1 MPSDTL
7 PMTPKSNRGI
17 AGNGDEEVRTSNAA
31 DILDHTTF
39 KIPNVVQ
46 RALGTNNI
54 IARGSAVHDD
64 GTIFGLEGFT
74 LPHYLS
80 LRYKL
85 QSSTREGLILANQQE
100 ELRDRLQ
107 SRQGMTAAKKAKK
120 SKRKRKRKTN
130 VAVTNNNEDI
140 YSEPKSKR
148 RRKKR
153 RKGLKSSTELDDKQL
168 SSTEINHY
176 RMMTRIIIA
185 PYTSS
190 LIATMNRF
198 KQSAIIEAT
207 SNNAASNDVARNYL
221 YTNKLPQSNSL
232 TLSPPQESL
241 EGIVDGVISSL
252 VHRTHKFRS
261 VPSAQTTLKKSN
273 RRRRRRRTRPNQ
285 VENSRLKEATTKIST
300 TANDWLLERNLLSAG
315 YVIGNSGV
323 LTSSSKTTLNAQ
335 GHTQNQ
341 FLRGCPNMAPGIY
354 CLQPNTL
361 ATYARSSEPMHFL
374 HSVMGDEALREI
386 LLNAIIL
393 IPAVS
398 GDENSDVCFDR
409 GNYFQLCGPPLNTL
423 VKRFEQLKNKKSLV
437 QAQPNEQQLLA
448 RKRKRG
454 NRSSSIAETE
464 EQPIIDSN
472 KVHTANSRW
481 DANKPIPR
489 SNLFYCD
496 FYTKRV
502 GLPPQHLLNKKG
514 DEDKLNFQLLNTLV
528 QIWPKHS
535 KYQLDGKDVRY
546 RNKRRKRWKRLNEA
560 GIVMCKEMRRRQ
572 ASCDYSRLL
581 EYHCPLP
588 HEFKE
593 LDSNTALS
601 LIVKLHSPLKNVAA
615 FIQAILWSAFPRAFW
630 GSKHNFYQVVKTM
643 TVYLN
648 LRRAEA
654 FPEKAI
660 TSGIRVLDMKWL
672 HPPRRKQDAKLS
684 KSDHASATVL
694 VRNVMRWLYCHFIN
708 PVLRSTFYITETEFT
723 GTKVLYYRRPVWM
736 KIKNVSLELLLS
748 RGQYREMTGAKAQR
762 LISSHNVGCPPA
774 PLRIL
779 PKKTGIRAIA
789 MLSKTCGINNEAN
802 KSSDAS
808 PPNTV
813 MQSTFH
819 ALKYEYE
826 KKPNLF
832 GAGVMGLTEVFPSF
846 CAFVEALKQ
855 LKVTA
860 ESPQELFFTSADIKH
875 CYDTINQ
882 KRLCKLMRSMI
893 EEDMYVTKDKFVL
906 CSKGD
911 NSSMRCIWKKQT
923 CPPEHFTCTSQ
934 SKFAEQYTKAIFVDG
949 VRCSLETSQTING
962 LLRDHIIGQVVV
974 ANGNFGPRYLHQK
987 NGIPQGSILSS
998 MFCNTYFG
1006 SLEEILFDN
1015 VFDREV
1021 SHVIRGSC
1029 SDGCDSTLVKS
1040 ANNVHL
1046 LLRIVDDFLLIST
1059 DKNASIRFLEK
1070 LNNGIPSIGVKVN
1083 RDKTRVNYGR
1093 VPGEIDEYNQH
1104 KDFFPWCGLL
1114 INTTSCEITLDNERF
1129 SGQKA
1134 TDTVS
1139 VYRLGSEGNN
1149 LRKAMK
1155 GFVRPRCKQQLLFS
1169 SRINSIDNVRLNFY
1183 QTSLLCAIKTMH
1195 YIECSGVV
1203 LSSRTQHKFIYDSI
1217 SDTIAYAFLLI
1228 SSNLKH
1234 DFQLDRKE
1242 ALWLGERAFCQVLQ
1256 SRRKRHGGL
1265 AELFLVSRHCP
1276 LSNRVDLVNVMR
1288 RAEKVFNLE
1297 AKR

>member
-1 MPSDTL
+1 
-7 PMTPKSNRGI
+7 
-17 AGNGDEEVRTSNAA
+17 
-31 DILDHTTF
+31 
-39 KIPNVVQ
+39 
-46 RALGTNNI
+46 
-54 IARGSAVHDD
+54 
-64 GTIFGLEGFT
+64 
-74 LPHYLS
+74 
-80 LRYKL
+80 
-85 QSSTREGLILANQQE
+85 
-100 ELRDRLQ
+100 
-107 SRQGMTAAKKAKK
+107 
-120 SKRKRKRKTN
+120 
-130 VAVTNNNEDI
+130 
-140 YSEPKSKR
+140 
-148 RRKKR
+148 
-153 RKGLKSSTELDDKQL
+153 
-168 SSTEINHY
+168 
-176 RMMTRIIIA
+176 MMARIIVA

-190 LIATMNRF
+190 LIATMNRC
-198 KQSAIIEAT
+198 KQIHSNNHEETIAHTKSDIIEAT
-207 SNNAASNDVARNYL
+207 SNSATVARNL
-221 YTNKLPQSNSL
+221 YTKKIPQCNSL

-241 EGIVDGVISSL
+241 EGIVDGVISAL

-261 VPSAQTTLKKSN
+261 VPSAQTTVGKSN
-273 RRRRRRRTRPNQ
+273 HHRRRRRTRPNQ
-285 VENSRLKEATTKIST
+285 VEKSRLNNEATAKIST

-315 YVIGNSGV
+315 YVIGNSDV

-354 CLQPNTL
+354 CLHPNTL
-361 ATYARSSEPMHFL
+361 ATYARSSELMHFL

-386 LLNAIIL
+386 LLNAVIL

-398 GDENSDVCFDR
+398 GDENCDVCFDR

-423 VKRFEQLKNKKSLV
+423 VKRFEQLMNKDSLV

-454 NRSSSIAETE
+454 VINSSIAETE
-464 EQPIIDSN
+464 EELIVDSN
-472 KVHTANSRW
+472 KVHTANSKW

-514 DEDKLNFQLLNTLV
+514 DEENLNFQLLNAMV

-535 KYQLDGKDVRY
+535 KYQLDGKGSSH
-546 RNKRRKRWKRLNEA
+546 RNKRRKRWKRLNGA
-560 GIVMCKEMRRRQ
+560 GITMCKEMRRRQ

-601 LIVKLHSPLKNVAA
+601 HMVTLDTPVKNVAA
-615 FIQAILWSAFPRAFW
+615 FIQAILWRAFPSAFW
-630 GSKHNFYQVVKTM
+630 GSKHNFDQVVKTM
-643 TVYLN
+643 IVYLN

-660 TSGIRVLDMKWL
+660 TLGIRVLDMKWL
-672 HPPRRKQDAKLS
+672 HPTRRKQGATLS

-762 LISSHNVGCPPA
+762 LMSSHNVGCPPA

-789 MLSKTCGINNEAN
+789 MLSKTCGMNSEAT

-832 GAGVMGLTEVFPSF
+832 GAGVLGLTEVFPSF

-855 LKVTA
+855 LEVTA
-860 ESPQELFFTSADIKH
+860 ESPQELFFASADIKH

-911 NSSMRCIWKKQT
+911 NSSMRCIWKKHT
-923 CPPEHFTCTSQ
+923 CPPEQFTCTIQ
-934 SKFAEQYTKAIFVDG
+934 SKLVRQYTKAIFVDG

-962 LLRDHIIGQVVV
+962 LLRDHIFGQVVV

-1015 VFDREV
+1015 VFGREV
-1021 SHVIRGSC
+1021 SHVIRGNC
-1029 SDGCDSTLVKS
+1029 SDESDSTLVKN

-1070 LNNGIPSIGVKVN
+1070 LNNGIPSIGVKIN
-1083 RDKTRVNYGR
+1083 RDKTRVNYR
-1093 VPGEIDEYNQH
+1093 VPGADEYNQH

-1139 VYRLGSEGNN
+1139 VYRLGSEGNH

-1203 LSSRTQHKFIYDSI
+1203 LSSRKQHKFIYDSI

-1234 DFQLDRKE
+1234 DFQLDQKE

-1265 AELFLVSRHCP
+1265 AELFLVSRHCT
-1276 LSNRVDLVNVMR
+1276 LSNRLDLVNVMR
-1288 RAEKVFNLE
+1288 RAEKLFNLE
-1297 AKR
+1297 AKSL